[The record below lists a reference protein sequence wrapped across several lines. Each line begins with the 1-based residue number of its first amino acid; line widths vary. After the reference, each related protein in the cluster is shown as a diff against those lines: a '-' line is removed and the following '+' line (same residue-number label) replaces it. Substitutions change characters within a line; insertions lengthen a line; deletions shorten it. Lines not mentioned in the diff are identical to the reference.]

1 MRSRAHRSEQV
12 SSVAG
17 RLVAAAGA
25 IRTDTWVLMGAIV
38 VVSFVGGVVGG
49 LVGLLY
55 AGALWAVSSVLSLLL
70 DGLAM
75 HLTLQADGNRLLHE
89 IAGAD
94 EDRRAPATVPPVPP
108 GG

>member
-1 MRSRAHRSEQV
+1 MRSRAHRSESV

-25 IRTDTWVLMGAIV
+25 IRTGTWVLMGAIV
-38 VVSFVGGVVGG
+38 VVSFTGGPVGG

-70 DGLAM
+70 DGFAM
-75 HLTLQADGNRLLHE
+75 HLTLQADANRLLVE
-89 IAGAD
+89 IASA
-94 EDRRAPATVPPVPP
+94 EDGRPAPATVPPVPP